1 MRTDMGLSLKGLGLF
16 VGLLAIT
23 SPVKALEVTI
33 NPENPQLGDTLSV
46 MMETNPGEEKPEVS
60 WGEETYPV
68 FPLGDNQ
75 YRTLIPTT
83 PLDNSGRIPLTI
95 EGETTTR
102 NFAVW
107 LRDRAFSTQRINFS
121 GGGVS
126 ATELELER
134 VAEFKEI
141 VSPEKKWDGA
151 FLRPS
156 SGSVSTVFGV
166 RRYYNG
172 EFAENY
178 YHKGVDYAAPTGSPI
193 IAPADGEVVL
203 VGRENEGFRVHGNT
217 VGIDHGQGILTIFLH
232 LHEIKV
238 KEGQQITAGEQI
250 GTVGTTGI
258 STGPHL
264 HWGLYVNGK
273 SVDPAPWRSG
283 EIQ

>member
-1 MRTDMGLSLKGLGLF
+1 MGLSLKGLGLF

-141 VSPEKKWDGA
+141 VSPNKHWNGA

>member
-1 MRTDMGLSLKGLGLF
+1 MGLSFKGLGLF
-16 VGLLAIT
+16 VGLFAIA

-33 NPENPQLGDTLSV
+33 NPENPQLGDTVSV
-46 MMETNPGEEKPEVS
+46 IMETNPGEEKPEVS
-60 WGEETYPV
+60 WGEENHPV

-95 EGETTTR
+95 EGESTTR
-102 NFAVW
+102 NFVVW
-107 LRDRAFSTQRINFS
+107 LRDRAFPTQRIRLS

-134 VAEFKEI
+134 VAEFKET
-141 VSPEKKWDGA
+141 VSPEKHWNGA
-151 FLRPS
+151 FMRPS

-172 EFAENY
+172 DFAENY
-178 YHKGVDYAAPTGSPI
+178 YHKGVDYAASTGSPI

-203 VGRENEGFRVHGNT
+203 VGRENQGFRVHGNT

-232 LHEIKV
+232 LNNIKV
-238 KEGQQITAGEQI
+238 EEGQQIAAGEQI
-250 GTVGTTGI
+250 GTVGATGI

-273 SVDPAPWRSG
+273 AVDPVPWRSG

>member
-1 MRTDMGLSLKGLGLF
+1 MGLSLKGLGLF

>member
-141 VSPEKKWDGA
+141 VSPNKHWNGA

>member
-1 MRTDMGLSLKGLGLF
+1 MGFNYQGFGLF
-16 VGLLAIT
+16 IGLLAWT
-23 SPVKALEVTI
+23 LPVKALEVTI
-33 NPENPQLGDTLSV
+33 NPENPQLGDTVSV
-46 MMETNPGEEKPEVS
+46 IMETNSEEEKPKVS
-60 WGEETYPV
+60 WGEQTYPV
-68 FPLGDNQ
+68 FSIGENQ

-102 NFAVW
+102 NLAVW
-107 LRDRAFSTQRINFS
+107 LRDRNFPTQHIRLA

-126 ATELELER
+126 ATEVELER
-134 VAEFKEI
+134 IAEFKEI
-141 VSPEKKWDGA
+141 VSPEKHWNGA
-151 FLRPS
+151 FMRPS

-172 EFAENY
+172 RFAENY
-178 YHKGVDYAAPTGSPI
+178 YHRGVDYAAPTGSPI

-217 VGIDHGQGILTIFLH
+217 IGVDHGQGILSIFLH
-232 LHEIKV
+232 LHEINV
-238 KEGQQITAGEQI
+238 NDGDFVTAGQQI
-250 GTVGTTGI
+250 GTVGTTGT

-273 SVDPAPWRSG
+273 SVDPVPWRSG